1 MKIMFLC
8 ACLISAVAFSFLSII
23 YSTGTIPFREPETPV
38 QQKPAEKTDPFQTPT
53 PHPSLIPG
61 QETLDQL
68 QTALQEA
75 RDLYLKKKSDLDAK
89 AEEVAQQQALIADLK
104 KEMETLRSQLEE
116 KVVSLES
123 GEQANLKALADVYA
137 RMEPAS
143 ASALLT
149 EMKPERSARVLR
161 LIGDRQAAA
170 ILNETIAQGDRG
182 AKIAAEWS
190 DIIRRMQNAPGI

>member
-1 MKIMFLC
+1 MKILFLF
-8 ACLISAVAFSFLSII
+8 ACLMSAVAFSLLSII
-23 YSTGTIPFREPETPV
+23 YGTGKIPGREPDAPV
-38 QQKPAEKTDPFQTPT
+38 PVSSEEEPLPTDAPA
-53 PHPSLIPG
+53 SLIPG
-61 QETLDQL
+61 QETVEKL
-68 QTALQEA
+68 QEGLREARRAYLQKQADLESKTEEVRQQQKLIALLRQEMEALQG
-75 RDLYLKKKSDLDAK
+75 
-89 AEEVAQQQALIADLK
+89 
-104 KEMETLRSQLEE
+104 QLED

-137 RMEPAS
+137 RMDPAS
-143 ASALLT
+143 ASTLLM

-190 DIIRRMQNAPGI
+190 DIIRRMQSGN